1 MSFNINFADVSSARR
16 GFFQKT
22 AILLAPALWLG
33 LKHDTV
39 DAKPNGGGG
48 GPHDKNVRNVFE
60 SIQQHEN
67 DHVAFLEVTLGTDA
81 RPKPI
86 FQGLQQKKY
95 TDFILISQALEN
107 TGVGAYL
114 NAAPAIFN
122 RGILAAAGSIAT
134 VEARHAGVLN
144 VFLQQA
150 VTVNN
155 ESFETPLT
163 ATEVVTAAG
172 AFIADL
178 NGGPELTYSDEFSD
192 INDISILNFALALEY
207 LEAEFYNINVPI
219 FFKA

>member
-1 MSFNINFADVSSARR
+1 MSFNINFTDVLSGRR
-16 GFFQKT
+16 GFFQKS
-22 AILLAPALWLG
+22 AILIAPALWFG
-33 LKHDTV
+33 SAHNAV
-39 DAKPNGGGG
+39 AAKPVGGRGA
-48 GPHDKNVRNVFE
+48 PNDKNVRNVFE

-67 DHVAFLEVTLGTDA
+67 DHVAFLEFTLGGDA

-114 NAAPAIFN
+114 NAAPAICN

-144 VFLQQA
+144 VFLNQP

-163 ATEVVTAAG
+163 AMEVVAAAG

-178 NGGPELTYSDEFSD
+178 NGGPELTYSDEPSD
-192 INDISILNFALALEY
+192 MNDIAILNFALALEY